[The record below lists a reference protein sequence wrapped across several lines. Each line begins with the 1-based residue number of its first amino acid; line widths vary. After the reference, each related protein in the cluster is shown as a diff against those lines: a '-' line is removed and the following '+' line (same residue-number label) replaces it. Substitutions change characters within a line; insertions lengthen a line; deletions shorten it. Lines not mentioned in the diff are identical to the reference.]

1 MNTICSK
8 TMITMKKTFHS
19 ETKAYSNEWDQSVE
33 KVRQNLNAI
42 KQSEENK
49 KYIYKLLTL

>member
-1 MNTICSK
+1 
-8 TMITMKKTFHS
+8 MITMKKTFHS